1 MGRSHTRSQRPA
13 VLVATLVFIALVV
26 AAIGSLGAP
35 LITSVAE
42 TYRVSL
48 AAAQWTLTS
57 TLLAGAVAIPLLGRL
72 GDGPRR
78 RTTVVGTLAA
88 VVAGSLATVVP
99 GPFWLLLAGRAAQGV
114 GLGLTALMMP
124 TARDHLAER
133 SGRTIALLS
142 VASTA
147 GIGVGYPMAAL
158 LTELA
163 GVRAAYALGL
173 AVTAAALAAALLAL
187 PGDDP
192 GRPGRPVD
200 WSGAV
205 LLGAGLAA
213 VLLATG
219 DTDLWTTELP
229 VAAAVLAV
237 GVVTLTGWAVIER
250 RRPSPLID
258 LTALRHPA
266 VAGANLVMG
275 VGGVGMYLLLTLIT
289 RYVQTPPGAGY
300 GYGLSTFQA
309 GLVLVPFSALGF
321 LAGRIVPRL
330 GGRMS
335 PFQLLAGSG
344 GIVVVA
350 FAVFAAA
357 RGSLAG
363 SVTAMAVLGLGV
375 GGFSA
380 AMPQAI
386 LAVTPATETASA
398 MGLNQVV
405 RAVGFSTGSAL
416 GGLVLAASTPAGELL
431 PTSGGYTV
439 AAWAGAAVTALS
451 VGIAAATGVRYR
463 RRAADRSVSKGG

>member
-1 MGRSHTRSQRPA
+1 MGRSHTRPQRPA
-13 VLVATLVFIALVV
+13 VLVATLLFVALVV
-26 AAIGSLGAP
+26 AAVGSLGAP

-42 TYRVSL
+42 AYQVSL
-48 AAAQWTLTS
+48 AAAQWTLTG
-57 TLLAGAVAIPLLGRL
+57 TLLAGAVAIPLLARL

-78 RTTVVGTLAA
+78 RTTVLGTLAT

-99 GPFWLLLAGRAAQGV
+99 GPFGLLLAGRAAQGV
-114 GLGLTALMMP
+114 GLGLTALMMA

-133 SGRTIALLS
+133 AGATIAMLS

-147 GIGVGYPMAAL
+147 GIGIGYPLAAL
-158 LTELA
+158 LAEVA

-173 AVTAAALAAALLAL
+173 AVTTAALAAALLAL

-192 GRPGRPVD
+192 ARPGRPVD
-200 WSGAV
+200 WAGAA

-213 VLLATG
+213 VLLVTG
-219 DTDLWTTELP
+219 DTDLWTTRLP
-229 VAAAVLAV
+229 VAAAVLTV
-237 GVVTLTGWAVIER
+237 GVVTLAGWAVTER
-250 RRPSPLID
+250 RAPSPLVD

-289 RYVQTPPGAGY
+289 RYAQTPPGAGY

-330 GGRMS
+330 AGRMS

-344 GIVVVA
+344 GVVVVA

-357 RGSLAG
+357 RSSLAG
-363 SVTAMAVLGLGV
+363 SVAAMAVLGLGV

-416 GGLVLAASTPAGELL
+416 GGLVLAASTPPGQLL

-451 VGIAAATGVRYR
+451 MGIAVGAGAPHR
-463 RRAADRSVSKGG
+463 RSA

>member
-1 MGRSHTRSQRPA
+1 
-13 VLVATLVFIALVV
+13 
-26 AAIGSLGAP
+26 
-35 LITSVAE
+35 
-42 TYRVSL
+42 
-48 AAAQWTLTS
+48 
-57 TLLAGAVAIPLLGRL
+57 
-72 GDGPRR
+72 
-78 RTTVVGTLAA
+78 
-88 VVAGSLATVVP
+88 
-99 GPFWLLLAGRAAQGV
+99 
-114 GLGLTALMMP
+114 MMA
-124 TARDHLAER
+124 TARDYLAER

-147 GIGVGYPMAAL
+147 GIGVDYPTAAL
-158 LTELA
+158 LAELA

-173 AVTAAALAAALLAL
+173 AVTVAALAAALLAL

-192 GRPGRPVD
+192 TRPGRPVD
-200 WSGAV
+200 WTGAV

-213 VLLATG
+213 VLLVTG
-219 DTDLWTTELP
+219 DTDLWTTELAA
-229 VAAAVLAV
+229 AAAVLAV
-237 GVVTLTGWAVIER
+237 GVVTLAGWAVVEW
-250 RRPSPLID
+250 RRPSPLVD

-357 RGSLAG
+357 RGSLA
-363 SVTAMAVLGLGV
+363 VLGLGV

-439 AAWAGAAVTALS
+439 AAWVGAAVTTLS

-463 RRAADRSVSKGG
+463 RRAADGSASKGG